1 MKIKCDF
8 VTNSSSASFVLLGFK
23 LKDKEEYKEKIKQL
37 EKDRKHSN
45 CKPSSQ
51 RHKLAQI
58 NPGNV
63 IFIQQQVR
71 QRVDKVTQLFQPQ
84 MQE

>member
-1 MKIKCDF
+1 MVSMEIKHSRQWRWQKGPKI
-8 VTNSSSASFVLLGFK
+8 SHLRL
-23 LKDKEEYKEKIKQL
+23 QL

-45 CKPSSQ
+45 GKLPSQ
-51 RHKLAQI
+51 RYKLAQI

-63 IFIQQQVR
+63 ILIQQQVR
-71 QRVDKVTQLFQPQ
+71 QGADKVPQLFQPH